1 LTEALFFIKNRL
13 VVFLLSTFPMN
24 ETVGRRI
31 IRRRQVFSI
40 AFFAKSLLVPFLS
53 LKGEEK

>member
-1 LTEALFFIKNRL
+1 
-13 VVFLLSTFPMN
+13 MN

-31 IRRRQVFSI
+31 IRRRQAFSI